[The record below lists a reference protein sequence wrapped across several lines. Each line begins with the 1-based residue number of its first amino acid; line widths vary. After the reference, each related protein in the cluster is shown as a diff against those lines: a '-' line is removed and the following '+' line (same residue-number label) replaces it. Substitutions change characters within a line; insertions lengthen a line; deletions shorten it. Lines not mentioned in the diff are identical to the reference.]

1 MPRQTLE
8 CQPEVPGIIPRQ
20 LLKIFTVQETRERK
34 EKSMSEERKLQFRG
48 GIGMSLIPVA
58 IYVFFCM
65 VLFIGFKAFNM
76 EALAAGGFLAL
87 LIGGVFCTSYSD
99 FWESAI
105 KGISSITSV
114 SVVVILLLVGMF
126 SALIKLCGLSGGFVW
141 IANAVGMKGGIFVAF
156 TFIASCIVSTATGSS
171 IGTMFIAFP
180 IFYPAGIMLGANE
193 MMMAGC
199 IVSGAIFGDNLAPIS
214 DTTIASAST
223 QQFKNGKPADI
234 GGVVSSR
241 IKYSAVAGL
250 ITIVIFAI
258 FGGMGGVYEG
268 GSIDAAA
275 NPVSLV
281 MLIPVVLM
289 LTVSTKTRNIYE
301 GILVGLVTGTVV
313 GLAAGLFTPEQ
324 VFSNDAANNA
334 AVGFLIDGIN
344 NILPTCA
351 LVISVFGIMGVLSD
365 AGMLNLIAEKI
376 LNSRMAST
384 TQGAELICMM
394 GIAFTTI
401 LLGGVTSASILTFG
415 PILNKIGAVRNI
427 HPYRRANLLDGTANS
442 LPAIIPFM
450 SVFVFIGS
458 ALTGLSPVVVAGGTI
473 YGFVLFF
480 VFWGAV
486 LTGWGC
492 QKEE

>member
-1 MPRQTLE
+1 
-8 CQPEVPGIIPRQ
+8 
-20 LLKIFTVQETRERK
+20 
-34 EKSMSEERKLQFRG
+34 MSEERKLQFRG

-415 PILNKIGAVRNI
+415 PILNKIGAARNI

-486 LTGWGC
+486 LTGWGY

>member
-1 MPRQTLE
+1 
-8 CQPEVPGIIPRQ
+8 
-20 LLKIFTVQETRERK
+20 
-34 EKSMSEERKLQFRG
+34 MSEERKLQFRG

-65 VLFIGFKAFNM
+65 VLGFKAFNM
-76 EALAAGGFLAL
+76 EALAVGGFLAL

-250 ITIVIFAI
+250 ITIVIFAV

-313 GLAAGLFTPEQ
+313 GLAAGLFTPAQ

-384 TQGAELICMM
+384 THGAELICMM

-415 PILNKIGAVRNI
+415 PILNKIGAARNI

-473 YGFVLFF
+473 YGFVLFA
-480 VFWGAV
+480 VFLGAV

-492 QKEE
+492 QKEEET